1 MSILVAVTTRVLAPG
16 AILAA
21 GMILMMG
28 APTDTLLTA
37 VRVVAAVVVLPIAM
51 VLAAASVQA
60 WWRRRRG
67 QETGEAETA
76 PFKAL
81 VD

>member
-1 MSILVAVTTRVLAPG
+1 MSHLVSVTTRVLAPG

-28 APTDTLLTA
+28 APTDALLTA
-37 VRVVAAVVVLPIAM
+37 VRVVAAVVVLPVAM
-51 VLAAASVQA
+51 VLVAALGQS

-67 QETGEAETA
+67 QDVTESETA